1 MTLDELQAETIAVP
15 PFEKRFLESG
25 LAVHF
30 RCHHPEAEK
39 IRVDVMSKMRGVDDF
54 ATLWARRTTV
64 GEIGLLSLPDLVK
77 AKKTQRDKDWPMVS
91 RLVEANY
98 FTERLQPTPQQIE
111 FWLREL
117 RNPLLLLEVCQ
128 RFPLEREQNATIQA
142 AAQAIQPRGASD
154 RTTRRRTAGTRERQA
169 ILAAAT
175 QTVGA
180 TSTSARNVTANPCF
194 TSA

>member
-128 RFPLEREQNATIQA
+128 RFPLEREQNATIRPLLKLSNLEELQ
-142 AAQAIQPRGASD
+142 
-154 RTTRRRTAGTRERQA
+154 TALRDEEQRERESDKRYWLPLRKQ
-169 ILAAAT
+169 LEQLRHQRET
-175 QTVGA
+175 
-180 TSTSARNVTANPCF
+180 
-194 TSA
+194 